1 VRLFPLLAAAAI
13 ALLFIWWFLRT
24 PPQRVARV
32 LRQALLWAG
41 GALLI
46 FLAAT
51 GRLPS
56 LFALLGALVPFVQRI
71 FRLLQLLPLLQRL
84 LAMFN
89 QGRAASGAAGG
100 QASRVRTRFLDMQL
114 DHDSGA
120 LSGRVL
126 EGRYQGRTLGDLALE
141 QLLQLLSECTV
152 DPQSTNLLEAYL
164 DREHGP
170 DWREAQPAGAQRP
183 DPVPDGQMSRAEAY
197 EILGL
202 QPGAEEQEIQA
213 AHRRLMQKLH
223 PDRGGSTYLA
233 AKINKAKELLL
244 EEGD

>member
-1 VRLFPLLAAAAI
+1 MRLLPLLAAATL

-32 LRQALLWAG
+32 LRQTLLWAG
-41 GALLI
+41 GVLLI

-56 LFALLGALVPFVQRI
+56 LFALLGALVPFAQRI
-71 FRLLQLLPLLQRL
+71 FRLLQFLPLLQRL
-84 LAMFN
+84 LALFN
-89 QGRAASGAAGG
+89 RNRAATGAAGG
-100 QASRVRTRFLDMQL
+100 QASRVHTHFLQMEL

-126 EGRYQGRTLGDLALE
+126 AGRFQGRILGDLTLD
-141 QLLQLLSECTV
+141 QLLELLSECAA
-152 DPQSTNLLEAYL
+152 DPQSAAVLEAYL
-164 DREHGP
+164 DREHGAE
-170 DWREAQPAGAQRP
+170 WREAQPAGTQRP
-183 DPVPDGQMSRAEAY
+183 GAVSDGQMSRLEAY

-202 QPGAEEQEIQA
+202 RPGAEEHEILA

-244 EEGD
+244 EEHG

>member
-1 VRLFPLLAAAAI
+1 MRLFPLLAAATL

-32 LRQALLWAG
+32 LRQTLLWAG

-56 LFALLGALVPFVQRI
+56 LFALLGALVPFAQRI
-71 FRLLQLLPLLQRL
+71 FRLLQFLPLLQRL
-84 LAMFN
+84 LALVN
-89 QGRAASGAAGG
+89 RSRAATGAAGG
-100 QASRVRTRFLDMQL
+100 QTSRVHTRFLQMEL
-114 DHDSGA
+114 DHDSGT

-126 EGRYQGRTLGDLALE
+126 EGRFQGRFLGDLPLE
-141 QLLQLLSECTV
+141 QLLELLSECAA
-152 DPQSTNLLEAYL
+152 DPQSAAVLEAYL
-164 DREHGP
+164 DREQDP
-170 DWREAQPAGAQRP
+170 DWRTAQPAGAQRP
-183 DPVPDGQMSRAEAY
+183 NSVPDGRMSRVEAY

-202 QPGAEEQEIQA
+202 QPGAAEQEILA

-244 EEGD
+244 EEHD

>member
-1 VRLFPLLAAAAI
+1 MRLLPLLAAAAL

-32 LRQALLWAG
+32 LRQTLLWAG

-56 LFALLGALVPFVQRI
+56 LFALLGALAPFLQRI

-84 LAMFN
+84 LALFN
-89 QGRAASGAAGG
+89 RSRAATGATGG
-100 QASRVRTRFLDMQL
+100 QASRVHTRFLQMEL
-114 DHDSGA
+114 DHDSGV
-120 LSGRVL
+120 LTGRVL
-126 EGRYQGRTLGDLALE
+126 EGRFQGRTLDDLTLE
-141 QLLQLLSECTV
+141 QLLELLSECAV
-152 DPQSTNLLEAYL
+152 DPQSANLLEAYL
-164 DREHGP
+164 DREHGA
-170 DWREAQPAGAQRP
+170 DWRAAQPAGAQRP
-183 DPVPDGQMSRAEAY
+183 DPAPDGAMSRMEAY

-202 QPGAEEQEIQA
+202 PPDAGEREILG
-213 AHRRLMQKLH
+213 AHRRLMQRLH

-233 AKINKAKELLL
+233 AKINQAKDLLL
-244 EEGD
+244 GEGG